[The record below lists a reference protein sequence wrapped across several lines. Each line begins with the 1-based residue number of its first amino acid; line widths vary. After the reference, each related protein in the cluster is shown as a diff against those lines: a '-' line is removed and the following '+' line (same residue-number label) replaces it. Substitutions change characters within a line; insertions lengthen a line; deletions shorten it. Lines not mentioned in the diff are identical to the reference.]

1 MQALLFVVLAVGLP
15 LIAGLV
21 WHHAS
26 DNPVWPLLRNSLNLC
41 ALHTAPLS
49 PLSPDGLHRA
59 RVVQA
64 SCFGRFDETLVFI
77 TGATEPWLLADMDP
91 NRAVLETAGLRSL
104 DAINWQ
110 ETSSGGG
117 SVLQLWF
124 VPGAAATQIH
134 HLDRQWRDVLIE
146 TLTSAPA
153 PGAERL
159 DY

>member
-1 MQALLFVVLAVGLP
+1 MQALLLVALAVGLP
-15 LIAGLV
+15 VLAGLA

-41 ALHTAPLS
+41 ELRTAPLS
-49 PLSPDGLHRA
+49 PLSPDGLYRA

-77 TGATEPWLLADMDP
+77 TGATDPWQLTDMDP
-91 NRAVLETAGLRSL
+91 NRAILETAGLRSL

-110 ETSSGGG
+110 ETSSGAG

-124 VPGAAATQIH
+124 VPGASATQVH
-134 HLDRQWRDVLIE
+134 HIDRAWRDVIIQP
-146 TLTSAPA
+146 LTSAPA